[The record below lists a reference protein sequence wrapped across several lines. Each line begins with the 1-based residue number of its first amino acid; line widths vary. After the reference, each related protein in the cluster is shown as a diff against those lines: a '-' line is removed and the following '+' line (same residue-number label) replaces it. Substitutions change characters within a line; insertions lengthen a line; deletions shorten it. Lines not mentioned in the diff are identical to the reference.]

1 MSFEKDQE
9 KERIN
14 MSTRFDMS
22 WGDVTSNNSNGGP
35 TANYLKLQNGENKMR
50 VVSAPSK
57 IELHWEETVDGAK
70 KRIVCIGAKCPICKK
85 GKSPQIRFQVK
96 VLDRADGEVK
106 VLECGKQIISSIKN
120 YAVDPDYGDP
130 TKYDIKIKKEGT
142 GRDTKYSIL
151 PSPNKGD
158 LTSEE
163 LAKVEEA
170 PTIAEINK
178 FRSVDDIYSM
188 QLRCLA
194 DSIADLAEE
203 DDTTITGDDPD
214 WADL

>member
-14 MSTRFDMS
+14 MATKFDMS
-22 WGDVTSNNSNGGP
+22 WGDVTSNNNGGP
-35 TANYLKLQNGENKMR
+35 TASYLRLQTGENKMR

-57 IELHWEETVDGAK
+57 IELHWEEAIDGSK

-85 GKSPQIRFQVK
+85 GKTPQIRFQVK

-106 VLECGKQIISSIKN
+106 ILECGKQIISAIKN
-120 YAVDPDYGDP
+120 YAVDPEYGDP
-130 TKYDIKIKKEGT
+130 TKYDIKIKKEGS

-158 LTSEE
+158 LTEEE
-163 LAKVEEA
+163 LTKVEES

-178 FRSVDDIYSM
+178 FKSVDDIQAM
-188 QLRCLA
+188 QLKCLA
-194 DSIADLAEE
+194 DSIADLA
-203 DDTTITGDDPD
+203 DDDFMTNSADPD
-214 WADL
+214 WDEI